1 MSGKRY
7 LFFVSLTYSYS
18 ILRPLQ
24 DAMWQRGDEAAWFI
38 EDGCENWL
46 RNDEKQLHTIQQVMD
61 YNPIAVFVPGNWVYD
76 FFPGVKVAVFHGYA
90 MKKRVEK
97 IDDHFTIRG
106 WFDVYCSQGPST
118 TPYFKQLEA
127 KHGFFKVYE
136 TGWCKVDSFY
146 NNGTTQN
153 TNNNF
158 TILYSP
164 TFTKGICSA
173 WDLYDVIKKIAEK
186 KPWNWII
193 TFHPKLNDPELL
205 DKYKALGSQF
215 ENVSFQRGNDGLNTF
230 RKADVMLCDSSS
242 IIVEFMLLD
251 KPVVT
256 FRNTNPG
263 DYLLNVLNEEE
274 VEGALEEALSR
285 PEHLMEH
292 IHNYTMHHEP
302 HRDGKNSERVLEAVD
317 DFITNYKGKL
327 KPKPLNLWRKF
338 KIRIKARYF
347 RFS

>member
-1 MSGKRY
+1 MGNRHY

-24 DAMWQRGDEAAWFI
+24 DAIWQRGDEVAWFI
-38 EDGCENWL
+38 EDNCEIWL
-46 RNDEKQLHTIQQVMD
+46 QQDEKQLYTIQQVID

-76 FFPGVKVAVFHGYA
+76 FFPGIKVAVFHGYA
-90 MKKRVEK
+90 MKKRIEK

-106 WFDVYCSQGPST
+106 WFDIYCSQGPSS
-118 TPYFKQLEA
+118 TPYFKKLEK

-136 TGWCKVDSFY
+136 TGWCKADSFY
-146 NNGTTQN
+146 NVQKEN
-153 TNNNF
+153 TKNSP

-173 WDLYDVIKKIAEK
+173 WDLYETIKKIAEK
-186 KPWNWII
+186 RAWNWLI

-205 DKYKALGSQF
+205 DKYLAL
-215 ENVSFQRGNDGLNTF
+215 ENLFNNVKFQRSNDGLNTF
-230 RKADVMLCDSSS
+230 KKADVMLCDSSS

-256 FRNTNPG
+256 YKNTKPG
-263 DYLLNVLNEEE
+263 SHLLNVLSEDE
-274 VEGALEEALSR
+274 VEEALEKALSC
-285 PEHLMEH
+285 PDDLMSH
-292 IHNYTMHHEP
+292 IHAYTMHHEP
-302 HRDGKNSERVLEAVD
+302 HRDGKNSERVLKAVD
-317 DFITNYKGKL
+317 DFLINYKGRL

-338 KIRIKARYF
+338 RIRIKARYF
-347 RFS
+347 HW